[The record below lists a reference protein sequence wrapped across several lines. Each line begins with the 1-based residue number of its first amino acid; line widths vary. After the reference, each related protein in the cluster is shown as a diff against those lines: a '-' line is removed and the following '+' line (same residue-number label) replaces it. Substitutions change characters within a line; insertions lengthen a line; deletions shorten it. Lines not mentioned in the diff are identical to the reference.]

1 MNEKVEALISKR
13 KEELRKRSLKRRNQ
27 HLVDLGL
34 VSEKSTRQY
43 FDTWQNTPDCKW
55 DEEKKK
61 YYIGVE
67 VPLEVTD
74 EEYAEICKY
83 FPETT
88 SMVEI
93 ETFGA
98 EVTLKTIASI
108 ILVVGILSFLIL
120 VGMAITG
127 EFPPVVVVYAIVV
140 LIIGLSFWAAF
151 RCFANISISLKK
163 INSKIK

>member
-1 MNEKVEALISKR
+1 MNEKVEELISKR
-13 KEELRKRSLKRRNQ
+13 KEELRKQSLKRRNQ

-43 FDTWQNTPDCKW
+43 FDTWQNTSDCKW

-61 YYIGVE
+61 YYVGVE

-83 FPETT
+83 FPENT
-88 SMVEI
+88 SMVEF

-108 ILVVGILSFLIL
+108 ILIVGILASLIL
-120 VGMAITG
+120 ISMTISG
-127 EFPPVVVVYAIVV
+127 EFPPIVVVYAILV
-140 LIIGLSFWAAF
+140 LITSLSFWAAF